1 MRVATAAASA
11 PASPLASSVAP
22 SSAAPSPTASRAT
35 TRRNRAMSCTKATA
49 RAIRPPARAVIG
61 PAARC
66 TTAGATS
73 WVGAAR
79 DSSALKL
86 RVRALAHDQA
96 RTIRAV
102 GENLMKHMI
111 IALAAAGLV
120 AAALPTS
127 AQARCD
133 GCAVG
138 AGVLGGLAAGAI
150 IGGAIA
156 NSPPRY
162 VEPVPVYGPPP
173 PRVYYE
179 DD

>member
-1 MRVATAAASA
+1 
-11 PASPLASSVAP
+11 
-22 SSAAPSPTASRAT
+22 
-35 TRRNRAMSCTKATA
+35 
-49 RAIRPPARAVIG
+49 
-61 PAARC
+61 
-66 TTAGATS
+66 
-73 WVGAAR
+73 
-79 DSSALKL
+79 
-86 RVRALAHDQA
+86 
-96 RTIRAV
+96 
-102 GENLMKHMI
+102 MKHTI

-156 NSPPRY
+156 NSGPRY

-179 DD
+179 DDGPVCHVERQRVWVEGYGYRTRRMEVCD

>member
-1 MRVATAAASA
+1 
-11 PASPLASSVAP
+11 
-22 SSAAPSPTASRAT
+22 
-35 TRRNRAMSCTKATA
+35 
-49 RAIRPPARAVIG
+49 
-61 PAARC
+61 
-66 TTAGATS
+66 
-73 WVGAAR
+73 
-79 DSSALKL
+79 
-86 RVRALAHDQA
+86 
-96 RTIRAV
+96 
-102 GENLMKHMI
+102 MI

-156 NSPPRY
+156 NSQPRY

-179 DD
+179 DDGPVCHVERQRVWVEGYGYRTRRMEVCD

>member
-1 MRVATAAASA
+1 
-11 PASPLASSVAP
+11 
-22 SSAAPSPTASRAT
+22 
-35 TRRNRAMSCTKATA
+35 
-49 RAIRPPARAVIG
+49 
-61 PAARC
+61 
-66 TTAGATS
+66 
-73 WVGAAR
+73 
-79 DSSALKL
+79 
-86 RVRALAHDQA
+86 
-96 RTIRAV
+96 
-102 GENLMKHMI
+102 MKHMI

-156 NSPPRY
+156 NSGPRY

-179 DD
+179 DDGPVCHVERQRVWVEGYGYRTRRMEVCD

>member
-1 MRVATAAASA
+1 
-11 PASPLASSVAP
+11 
-22 SSAAPSPTASRAT
+22 
-35 TRRNRAMSCTKATA
+35 
-49 RAIRPPARAVIG
+49 
-61 PAARC
+61 
-66 TTAGATS
+66 
-73 WVGAAR
+73 
-79 DSSALKL
+79 
-86 RVRALAHDQA
+86 
-96 RTIRAV
+96 
-102 GENLMKHMI
+102 MKHTI

-156 NSPPRY
+156 NSQPRY

-179 DD
+179 DDGPVCHVERQRIWVEGYGYRTRRMEVCD

>member
-1 MRVATAAASA
+1 
-11 PASPLASSVAP
+11 
-22 SSAAPSPTASRAT
+22 
-35 TRRNRAMSCTKATA
+35 
-49 RAIRPPARAVIG
+49 
-61 PAARC
+61 
-66 TTAGATS
+66 
-73 WVGAAR
+73 
-79 DSSALKL
+79 
-86 RVRALAHDQA
+86 
-96 RTIRAV
+96 
-102 GENLMKHMI
+102 MKHTI

-156 NSPPRY
+156 NSGPRY

-179 DD
+179 DDGPVCHIERQRIWVEGYGYRTRRMEVCN

>member
-1 MRVATAAASA
+1 
-11 PASPLASSVAP
+11 
-22 SSAAPSPTASRAT
+22 
-35 TRRNRAMSCTKATA
+35 
-49 RAIRPPARAVIG
+49 
-61 PAARC
+61 
-66 TTAGATS
+66 
-73 WVGAAR
+73 
-79 DSSALKL
+79 
-86 RVRALAHDQA
+86 
-96 RTIRAV
+96 
-102 GENLMKHMI
+102 MKHMI

-156 NSPPRY
+156 NSQPRY

-179 DD
+179 DDGPVCHVERQRVWVDGYGYRTRRMEVCD

>member
-1 MRVATAAASA
+1 
-11 PASPLASSVAP
+11 
-22 SSAAPSPTASRAT
+22 
-35 TRRNRAMSCTKATA
+35 
-49 RAIRPPARAVIG
+49 
-61 PAARC
+61 
-66 TTAGATS
+66 
-73 WVGAAR
+73 
-79 DSSALKL
+79 
-86 RVRALAHDQA
+86 
-96 RTIRAV
+96 
-102 GENLMKHMI
+102 MKHMI

-156 NSPPRY
+156 NSQPRY

-179 DD
+179 DEGPVCHVERQRVWVEGYGYRTRRMEVCD

>member
-1 MRVATAAASA
+1 
-11 PASPLASSVAP
+11 
-22 SSAAPSPTASRAT
+22 
-35 TRRNRAMSCTKATA
+35 
-49 RAIRPPARAVIG
+49 
-61 PAARC
+61 
-66 TTAGATS
+66 
-73 WVGAAR
+73 
-79 DSSALKL
+79 
-86 RVRALAHDQA
+86 
-96 RTIRAV
+96 
-102 GENLMKHMI
+102 MKHTI

-156 NSPPRY
+156 NSQPRY

-179 DD
+179 DDGPVCHVERQRVWVEGYGYRTRRMEVCD

>member
-1 MRVATAAASA
+1 
-11 PASPLASSVAP
+11 
-22 SSAAPSPTASRAT
+22 
-35 TRRNRAMSCTKATA
+35 
-49 RAIRPPARAVIG
+49 
-61 PAARC
+61 
-66 TTAGATS
+66 
-73 WVGAAR
+73 
-79 DSSALKL
+79 
-86 RVRALAHDQA
+86 
-96 RTIRAV
+96 
-102 GENLMKHMI
+102 MI

-156 NSPPRY
+156 NSQPRY

-179 DD
+179 DEGPVCHVERQRVWVEGYGYRTRRMEVCD

>member
-1 MRVATAAASA
+1 
-11 PASPLASSVAP
+11 
-22 SSAAPSPTASRAT
+22 
-35 TRRNRAMSCTKATA
+35 
-49 RAIRPPARAVIG
+49 
-61 PAARC
+61 
-66 TTAGATS
+66 
-73 WVGAAR
+73 
-79 DSSALKL
+79 
-86 RVRALAHDQA
+86 
-96 RTIRAV
+96 
-102 GENLMKHMI
+102 MKHMI

-179 DD
+179 DDGPVCHVERQRVWVDGYGYRTRRMEVCD